1 MAKKKSHKKANQPLP
16 KAKEATALDWSKYW
30 VPALVILITAI
41 LFWPALSYDFVNWD
55 DDVNVY
61 ENPYIASLTW
71 DNIIGIFTNDV
82 IGNYNPLPILTFAIE
97 NHFFPMDTYVM
108 HLDNVLL
115 HLLATYLVFVLV
127 RKLGLTVYWA
137 GAVALLFGIH
147 PLRVESVVWI
157 TERKDVLF
165 TVFYLAA
172 LIYYCKYKVSKET
185 YKPYLYLVFLFFVMS
200 LFSKIQAVALPLSI
214 VGIDYFLGKKISIKL
229 FLDKWAFFLVSL
241 IAGVA
246 AIYLLGQNNS
256 LDDIT
261 GFGLFDRLFVGAYS
275 FVVYLIKFVYPYFMC
290 PLYPYPE
297 QISTWFYLALIP
309 AVAYGYLLYWAHS
322 RDKRWLVFGLWFFLA
337 NVIFMLQILSA
348 GQGFIAD
355 RFTYVPYIGLWFS
368 LAYGLQLLTKRKPD
382 WNIMAYGGLAIYA
395 ILLGFLTREY
405 MPVWQNGHV
414 MWSYVID
421 HYPNT
426 STPFGNR
433 GYWLR
438 SNARPQ
444 EAITDFNKA
453 ISLSPNKAGFYNSRG
468 RAHFDLGQL
477 AKALADYNQAIS
489 LEDNMAEYYTN
500 RSAALGASNRL
511 QEALADLNK
520 AEQIAPDLTNIYLNR
535 SLVYNQL
542 GDVPKAQQDIQ
553 WLLQRLPN
561 RADLW
566 FESAVNHSM
575 LNQSPEALAAFT
587 RAIKLDGQKGQY
599 YLERAK
605 LHYRM
610 GQKQAGKQDAQKA
623 QQLGSKVPASLLQ

>member
-1 MAKKKSHKKANQPLP
+1 MAKA
-16 KAKEATALDWSKYW
+16 ATSMDWSKYW
-30 VPALVILITAI
+30 APALVLLITAI

-61 ENPYIASLTW
+61 ENPFVASLTW
-71 DNIIGIFTNDV
+71 DNIKGIFSTDV
-82 IGNYNPLPILTFAIE
+82 IGNYNPLPIFSFAIE
-97 NHFFPMDTYVM
+97 HHFFGMDPYVM
-108 HLDNVLL
+108 HLDNLLL

-127 RKLGLTVYWA
+127 RKLGLNIFWA
-137 GAVALLFGIH
+137 GSVALLFGIH

-172 LIYYCKYKVSKET
+172 LINYCKYKASNELNRRF
-185 YKPYLYLVFLFFVMS
+185 LYLVFIFFILS

-214 VGIDYFLGKKISIKL
+214 VAIDYFFGKKISLKL
-229 FLDKWAFFLVSL
+229 FLDKWVFFLISL
-241 IAGVA
+241 IAGLA

-256 LDDIT
+256 LDDVT
-261 GFGLFDRLFVGAYS
+261 GFGFLDRLFVGAYS
-275 FVVYLIKFVYPYFMC
+275 FVIYLIKFVYPYFMS

-297 QISTWFYLALIP
+297 TVTLWFYLAMIP
-309 AVAYGYLLYWAHS
+309 SLGYGYLLYWAH
-322 RDKRWLVFGLWFFLA
+322 RKDKRWLVLGLWFFLA
-337 NVIFMLQILSA
+337 NIVFMLQILSA

-355 RFTYVPYIGLWFS
+355 RFTYVPFIGLWFS
-368 LAYGLQLLTKRKPD
+368 LAYGLQLLIKQKPQ

-395 ILLGFLTREY
+395 ILLGFQCRQY
-405 MPVWQNGHV
+405 MPVWKNGHV
-414 MWSYVID
+414 MWSHVID
-421 HYPNT
+421 HFPNT

-444 EAITDFNKA
+444 EAITDYNKA
-453 ISLSPNKAGFYNSRG
+453 IGLSPQKAGFYNSRG
-468 RAHFDLGQL
+468 RAYFDLGQL
-477 AKALADYNQAIS
+477 AKSLTDYNQAIS
-489 LEDNMAEYYTN
+489 LNGETAEYYTN

-520 AEQIAPDLTNIYLNR
+520 AEQLAPDLVNVYLNR

-542 GDVPKAQQDIQ
+542 GDVPKAQKDVQ

-575 LNQSPEALAAFT
+575 LNQSQEALIAFNNSI
-587 RAIKLDGQKGQY
+587 RLDGQNGQY

-605 LHYRM
+605 LHRRM
-610 GQKQAGKQDAQKA
+610 GQQQAGIQDARRA
-623 QQLGSKVPASLLQ
+623 QQLGTQVPASLLQ